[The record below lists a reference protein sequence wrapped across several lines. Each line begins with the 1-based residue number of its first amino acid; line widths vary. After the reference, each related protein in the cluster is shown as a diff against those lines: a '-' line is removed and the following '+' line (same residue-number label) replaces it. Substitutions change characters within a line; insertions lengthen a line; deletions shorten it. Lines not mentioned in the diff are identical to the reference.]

1 MKKIILI
8 IVILLFMQSNSSS
21 VEKQDCANIKKI
33 SPKYLSCKIKN
44 LTSKKDDVSIDT
56 KNIKEKKY
64 IIDWFKKK
72 K

>member
-8 IVILLFMQSNSSS
+8 IVSLLFMQSNSSS

-44 LTSKKDDVSIDT
+44 FLVPSLLYL
-56 KNIKEKKY
+56 NQCL
-64 IIDWFKKK
+64 
-72 K
+72 